1 MTTIRCLLTVA
12 AKKDWNVSQL
22 DVNNAFLH
30 RDLQKEVYMRFPAGD
45 HLAEIQSIKD
55 FLNTKFK
62 VKNLGSINYFLGM
75 VILREQAGF
84 IVSQRKFTLDML
96 QEFDVSH
103 LPLVSSLLDLALKL
117 QADDGEYLQNPTI
130 FRYLVGKLN
139 YLTNTRLD
147 LSFVVL
153 TLNQYM
159 QKPYVSHFSA
169 ALRVLKYLSSDP
181 VQGILLSVEA
191 SFSLL
196 AFCDADWAS
205 CKDSRRSVS
214 GLITLSF
221 VPSKAQLTDI
231 FTKPLSRVSHREIL
245 GKLGVTTN
253 LRGDVEKKKPLHTSD
268 FHGGSSINREEDEMK
283 KKQT

>member
-30 RDLQKEVYMRFPAGD
+30 RDLQKEVYMRFPAGGFISILAVYDDILITGD

-130 FRYLVGKLN
+130 FRHLVGKLN

-147 LSFVVL
+147 LSFDVL

-214 GLITLSF
+214 GFLS
-221 VPSKAQLTDI
+221 L
-231 FTKPLSRVSHREIL
+231 
-245 GKLGVTTN
+245 
-253 LRGDVEKKKPLHTSD
+253 
-268 FHGGSSINREEDEMK
+268 
-283 KKQT
+283 